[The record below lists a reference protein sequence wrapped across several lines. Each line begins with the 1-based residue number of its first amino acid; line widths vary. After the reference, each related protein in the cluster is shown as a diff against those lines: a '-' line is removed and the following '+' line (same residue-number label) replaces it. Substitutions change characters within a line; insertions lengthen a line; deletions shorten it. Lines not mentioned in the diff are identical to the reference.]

1 MKKIDGVESAEYNIA
16 TSQLKIAGRGPKVN
30 RPTIVQVV
38 EKLGY
43 KVEAKDKSKSAVLH
57 IEGMDCEDEVSVIEK
72 KMKSL
77 KGLESFQVDLMSEV
91 LRVQYDPGLLSVQEI
106 IKSIAETGMKARLER
121 EKVKGKAW
129 WRDLRILS
137 LFTCG
142 VFTMIAF
149 VLEKIGIAL
158 PSTVLYAIA
167 VAVGG
172 YYPTRMGLAALRT
185 LTLNIRT
192 LMVSGAIGAI
202 ALGLWEE
209 AAILVFIYSLGDVL
223 EAYAVDRARGA
234 LRALMELMPKEAI
247 VRRNGEELTLP
258 VEEVQLGET
267 IIIRPGEKI
276 PLDGRV
282 LSGSSA
288 VDEAPIT
295 GEPIPVMKE
304 KGAEVF
310 AGTLNQRG
318 ILEVE
323 VTKISKDTTLAR
335 IIHSVE
341 EAQAKKSSF
350 QRFGEAFGKIYTPA
364 MFALAL
370 GVMLIP
376 VWFFGGTWSQ
386 WFYKGLVVLVVSCSC
401 GIALSIPVAVVA
413 AIGNAARNGILFKGG
428 VHLEGAATIKAI
440 AFDKTG
446 TLTIGRPQ
454 VTDVVPVGNSDR
466 NEILRLGASLESRSE
481 HPLGE
486 AIVRKAREEESPF
499 NPAEA
504 FEALVGLGA
513 KGKVNGQELFIG
525 GMRLFL
531 ERNIPLM
538 AIQPQISSLEEQ
550 GKTTILLGNEK
561 EVLAIIAIAD
571 QLRFEAKEAIKKLKE
586 IGIRQVVML
595 TGDNEGTAKAIAREA
610 GVDTFFARLLPD
622 DKVEKIKQLRQ
633 KNGRI
638 AMVGDGINDAPA
650 MAVSDIGI
658 AMGAAGTDIALE
670 TADIALMSD
679 DLSKLPVAF
688 NLSRRTVKNIRQNII
703 LSLAVIAFL
712 VPAALAGWIGMV
724 PGLLINE
731 AGGVAVIINGL
742 RLLKRKT

>member
-1 MKKIDGVESAEYNIA
+1 MKKIEGVESAEYNIA
-16 TSQLKIAGRGPKVN
+16 TSQLKVIGMRDKIN
-30 RPTIVQVV
+30 RQTVVRAV
-38 EKLGY
+38 EKLGH
-43 KVEAKDKSKSAVLH
+43 KVEAEDKNKSAVLH

-91 LRVQYDPGLLSVQEI
+91 LRVRYDPGLLSVQEV

-121 EKVKGKAW
+121 EKEKGKAW

-142 VFTMIAF
+142 IFTMIAF

-158 PSTVLYAIA
+158 PSTILYAIA

-172 YYPTRMGLAALRT
+172 YYPARMGLAALRT

-234 LRALMELMPKEAI
+234 LRALMELMPKEAM

-258 VEEVQLGET
+258 VEEVKPGET

-295 GEPIPVMKE
+295 GEPVPVVKE
-304 KGAEVF
+304 KGAEAF

-323 VTKISKDTTLAR
+323 VTKTSKDTTLAR

-370 GVMLIP
+370 GVMVIP
-376 VWFFGGTWSQ
+376 VLFFGGTWSQ
-386 WFYKGLVVLVVSCSC
+386 WFYRGLVVLVVSCSC

-428 VHLEGAATIKAI
+428 VHLEGAATIKAV

-454 VTDVVPVGNSDR
+454 VTDVVPIGNTDR
-466 NEILRLGASLESRSE
+466 NEILRLAASLESRSE

-486 AIVRKAREEESPF
+486 AIVRKAREEEIPF
-499 NPAEA
+499 SPAEA

-513 KGKVNGQELFIG
+513 KGRVNGQELFIG

-531 ERNIPLM
+531 ERNVPDEV
-538 AIQPQISSLEEQ
+538 IQPQIFSLEEQ
-550 GKTTILLGNEK
+550 GKTTILLGNGK
-561 EVLAIIAIAD
+561 EVLGIIAIAD

-595 TGDNEGTAKAIAREA
+595 TGDNEGTAKAVAREA
-610 GVDTFFARLLPD
+610 GVDTYFARLLPD
-622 DKVEKIKQLRQ
+622 DKVEKIKQLREA
-633 KNGRI
+633 NGRI

-688 NLSRRTVKNIRQNII
+688 SLSRRTVKNIRQNII

-712 VPAALAGWIGMV
+712 VPAALAGWIGMI

-731 AGGVAVIINGL
+731 GGGLAVIINGL
-742 RLLKRKT
+742 RLLKS

>member
-1 MKKIDGVESAEYNIA
+1 MKKLDGVKSAEYNLA
-16 TSQLKIAGRGPKVN
+16 TSQLKIEGKGPKVN
-30 RPTIVQVV
+30 RQTIVQAV
-38 EKLGY
+38 EKLGH
-43 KVEAKDKSKSAVLH
+43 KVEAEDKNKSAVLH

-77 KGLESFQVDLMSEV
+77 KGLESFQVDLMSQT
-91 LRVQYDPGLLSVQEI
+91 LRVRYDPGLLSVQEI
-106 IKSIAETGMKARLER
+106 IKSMAETGMKARLER
-121 EKVKGKAW
+121 AKVKGKPW
-129 WRDLRILS
+129 WKDLRILS

-142 VFTMIAF
+142 IFTAIAF
-149 VLEKIGIAL
+149 VLEKIGIIL
-158 PSTVLYAIA
+158 PSIILYAIA

-172 YYPTRMGLAALRT
+172 YYPARMGFAALRT

-209 AAILVFIYSLGDVL
+209 AAVLVFIYSLGDVL
-223 EAYAVDRARGA
+223 EDYAVDRARGA
-234 LRALMELMPKEAI
+234 LRALMELMPKEAV

-258 VEEVQLGET
+258 VEEVQSGET

-276 PLDGRV
+276 PLDGGV

-295 GEPIPVMKE
+295 GEPVPVVKE

-323 VTKISKDTTLAR
+323 VTKISKDTTLGR

-386 WFYKGLVVLVVSCSC
+386 WFYRGLVVLVVSCSC

-428 VHLEGAATIKAI
+428 VHLEGAATIEAV

-454 VTDVVPVGNSDR
+454 VTDVAPVGNHGR
-466 NEILRLGASLESRSE
+466 EEILKLAASLESRSE

-486 AIVRKAREEESPF
+486 AMVRKAREEEIPF
-499 NPAEA
+499 TPAEV
-504 FEALVGLGA
+504 FEAMVGLGA
-513 KGKVNGQELFIG
+513 RGKINGQEFFIG
-525 GMRLFL
+525 GTRLFL
-531 ERNIPLM
+531 ERNIPVG
-538 AIQPQISSLEEQ
+538 AILPQVSSLEEQ
-550 GKTTILLGNEK
+550 GKTTVLLGNEK
-561 EVLAIIAIAD
+561 EVLGIISIAD
-571 QLRFEAKEAIKKLKE
+571 QLRFEAKKAIKKLKE

-595 TGDNEGTAKAIAREA
+595 TGDSEGTAKAIAREA
-610 GVDTFFARLLPD
+610 EVDTYFARLLPD
-622 DKVEKIKQLRQ
+622 DKVEKIKTLRSE
-633 KNGRI
+633 NGRI

-650 MAVSDIGI
+650 MAVADLGI

-679 DLSKLPVAF
+679 DLSKLSIAF
-688 NLSRRTVKNIRQNII
+688 NLSRRTVRNIRQNIVI
-703 LSLAVIAFL
+703 SLAVITFL
-712 VPAALAGWIGMV
+712 VPAALIGWIGMV

-731 AGGVAVIINGL
+731 AGGLAVIVNGL
-742 RLLKRKT
+742 RLLKK

>member
-1 MKKIDGVESAEYNIA
+1 MEFSLEER
-16 TSQLKIAGRGPKVN
+16 S
-30 RPTIVQVV
+30 
-38 EKLGY
+38 E
-43 KVEAKDKSKSAVLH
+43 DKTKSAVLH
-57 IEGMDCEDEVSVIEK
+57 VEGMDCEDEVSLIEK

-77 KGLESFQVDLMSEV
+77 KGLESFNVNLMSQTLNV
-91 LRVQYDPGLLSVQEI
+91 RYNPGLLSLQEI

-129 WRDLRILS
+129 WKDLRILS

-142 VFTMIAF
+142 IFTTIAF
-149 VLEKIGIAL
+149 VLEKISIML
-158 PSTVLYAIA
+158 PSTILYAIA
-167 VAVGG
+167 VAIGG
-172 YYPTRMGLAALRT
+172 YYPARMGFAALRT

-202 ALGLWEE
+202 ILGLWEE

-234 LRALMELMPKEAI
+234 LRALIDLMPKEAV

-258 VEEVQLGET
+258 VEEVQPGEI

-282 LSGSSA
+282 VAGSSA
-288 VDEAPIT
+288 VDEAAIT

-304 KGAEVF
+304 KGADVF

-323 VTKISKDTTLAR
+323 VTRISKDTTLAK

-350 QRFGEAFGKIYTPA
+350 QRFGETFGKIYTPA

-370 GVMLIP
+370 GVILIP
-376 VWFFGGTWSQ
+376 WLFFGETWSE
-386 WFYKGLVVLVVSCSC
+386 WFYRGLVVLVVSCSC

-428 VHLEGAATIKAI
+428 IHLEGAATIKAV

-454 VTDVVPVGNSDR
+454 VTDVLPIGNYSR
-466 NEILRLGASLESRSE
+466 YEILKFAASIESRSE

-486 AIVRKAREEESPF
+486 AILRKAREEEVSF
-499 NPAEA
+499 LPAEE

-513 KGKVNGQELFIG
+513 KGKVNGQEFFIG
-525 GMRLFL
+525 GMRFFL
-531 ERNIPLM
+531 EQNVPIEE
-538 AIQPQISSLEEQ
+538 IQPQISFLEEQ
-550 GKTTILLGNEK
+550 GKTTILLGKEK
-561 EVLAIIAIAD
+561 EVMGIIAIAD
-571 QLRFEAKEAIKKLKE
+571 QLRFEAREAIKKLKE
-586 IGIRQVVML
+586 IGIRRVVML
-595 TGDNEGTAKAIAREA
+595 TGDNEGTAKAIAKEA
-610 GVDTFFARLLPD
+610 GVDNYFARLLPD
-622 DKVEKIKQLRQ
+622 DKVKKIKELKSIFGQ
-633 KNGRI
+633 I

-670 TADIALMSD
+670 TADVALMSD
-679 DLSKLPVAF
+679 DLSKLPIVF

-703 LSLAVIAFL
+703 ISLAILAFL
-712 VPAALAGWIGMV
+712 VPAALIGWIGMV
-724 PGLLINE
+724 PGLFINE
-731 AGGVAVIINGL
+731 AGGLAVIVNGL
-742 RLLKRKT
+742 RLLKNNG

>member
-1 MKKIDGVESAEYNIA
+1 M
-16 TSQLKIAGRGPKVN
+16 N
-30 RPTIVQVV
+30 RQTIVQVV
-38 EKLGY
+38 EKLGH
-43 KVEAKDKSKSAVLH
+43 KVEAEDKNKSTVLH

-77 KGLESFQVDLMSEV
+77 KGLELFQVDLMSEV

-121 EKVKGKAW
+121 EKIKGKGW
-129 WRDLRILS
+129 WKGPRMLS
-137 LFTCG
+137 LIACG
-142 VFTMIAF
+142 VLTVVAFT
-149 VLEKIGIAL
+149 LERLGIGLA
-158 PSTVLYAIA
+158 STILYAIA
-167 VAVGG
+167 VSAGG
-172 YYPTRMGLAALRT
+172 YYPARMGLAALRT
-185 LTLNIRT
+185 FTLNIRT

-202 ALGLWEE
+202 VLGLWEE

-234 LRALMELMPKEAI
+234 LRALMELMPKEAT
-247 VRRNGEELTLP
+247 VRRNGEELSLP
-258 VEEVQLGET
+258 PEEIRLGET
-267 IIIRPGEKI
+267 IIIRPGERI

-282 LSGSSA
+282 ISGSSA

-295 GEPIPVMKE
+295 GEPIPVVKE
-304 KGAEVF
+304 NGMEVF
-310 AGTLNQRG
+310 TGTVNQRG
-318 ILEVE
+318 VLEVE
-323 VTKISKDTTLAR
+323 VTKLSQDTTLAR

-350 QRFGEAFGKIYTPA
+350 QRFGEGFGRIYTPA

-376 VWFFGGTWSQ
+376 VLFLGGVWSQ
-386 WFYKGLVVLVVSCSC
+386 WFYRGLVVLVVSCSC

-428 VHLEGAATIKAI
+428 VHLERAATIEAI

-454 VTDVVPVGNSDR
+454 VTDVVVNNGHGR
-466 NEILRLGASLESRSE
+466 GEILGLAASLESRSE

-486 AIVRKAREEESPF
+486 AIVRKAREEEIPF
-499 NPAEA
+499 NPAER

-513 KGKVNGQELFIG
+513 KGKVNGKEFLIG

-531 ERNIPLM
+531 ERNTPVESTQSL
-538 AIQPQISSLEEQ
+538 ISSLEEQ
-550 GKTTILLGNEK
+550 GKTTVLVGNEK
-561 EVLAIIAIAD
+561 EIMGVIGIAD
-571 QLRFEAKEAIKKLKE
+571 RLRSETKEAIRKLKQ
-586 IGIRQVVML
+586 IGINKVIML
-595 TGDNEGTAKAIAREA
+595 TGDNEGTAKAIGTEA
-610 GVDTFFARLLPD
+610 GVDQYFARLLPD
-622 DKVEKIKQLRQ
+622 DKVEKIKALRQ
-633 KNGRI
+633 ENGRI

-650 MAVSDIGI
+650 MAVADLGI
-658 AMGAAGTDIALE
+658 AMGAAGTDVALE
-670 TADIALMSD
+670 TADIALMAD
-679 DLSKLPVAF
+679 DLSKLPVALI
-688 NLSRRTVKNIRQNII
+688 LSKRTVRNIRQNII
-703 LSLAVIAFL
+703 MSLAVIAFL

-731 AGGVAVIINGL
+731 VGGLAVIINGL
-742 RLLKRKT
+742 RLLRN

>member
-1 MKKIDGVESAEYNIA
+1 MKKIKGVESAEFNLA
-16 TSQLKIAGRGPKVN
+16 NSQLKIVGSRQMS
-30 RPTIVQVV
+30 RQTIVQAV
-38 EKLGY
+38 EKLGH
-43 KVEAKDKSKSAVLH
+43 KVEAEDKNKSAILH
-57 IEGMDCEDEVSVIEK
+57 MEGMDCEDEVSVIEK

-77 KGLESFQVDLMSEV
+77 KGLESFQVDLMSEA

-121 EKVKGKAW
+121 EKIKGKAW

-142 VFTMIAF
+142 IFTAIAF

-158 PSTVLYAIA
+158 PSTILYAIA

-172 YYPTRMGLAALRT
+172 YYPARMGLAALRT

-192 LMVSGAIGAI
+192 LMVSGAIGAMF
-202 ALGLWEE
+202 LGLWEE

-234 LRALMELMPKEAI
+234 LRALMELMPKEAV

-282 LSGSSA
+282 FSGSSA

-295 GEPIPVMKE
+295 GESIPVMKE

-310 AGTLNQRG
+310 AGTVNQRG
-318 ILEVE
+318 VLEVK
-323 VTKISKDTTLAR
+323 VSKLSQDTTLAR

-350 QRFGEAFGKIYTPA
+350 QRFGETFGRTYTPA

-376 VWFFGGTWSQ
+376 VLFFGGTWSQ
-386 WFYKGLVVLVVSCSC
+386 WFYRGLVVLVVSCSC

-428 VHLEGAATIKAI
+428 VHLEGAATIKAV

-454 VTDVVPVGNSDR
+454 VTDVVPVGKNYGR
-466 NEILRLGASLESRSE
+466 EEILRLAASLESRSE

-486 AIVRKAREEESPF
+486 AIVRKAHEEEIPF
-499 NPAEA
+499 TPAEA

-513 KGKVNGQELFIG
+513 KGKVNGQEFFIG

-531 ERNIPLM
+531 ERNIPFE
-538 AIQPQISSLEEQ
+538 AIQLQIASLEEQ
-550 GKTTILLGNEK
+550 GKTTILVANDK
-561 EVLAIIAIAD
+561 EVLAILAIAD

-586 IGIRQVVML
+586 IGIGQVVML
-595 TGDNEGTAKAIAREA
+595 TGDSEGTAKAIAGEA
-610 GVDTFFARLLPD
+610 GVDTYFARLLPD
-622 DKVEKIKQLRQ
+622 DKVEKVKALRSES
-633 KNGRI
+633 GRI

-712 VPAALAGWIGMV
+712 IPAALAGWIGMV

-731 AGGVAVIINGL
+731 AGGLAVILNGL

>member
-1 MKKIDGVESAEYNIA
+1 MKKLDGVESAEYNMIS
-16 TSQLKIAGRGPKVN
+16 SQLKVIGMRDKIN
-30 RPTIVQVV
+30 RQTVVQAV
-38 EKLGY
+38 ERLGH
-43 KVEAKDKSKSAVLH
+43 KVEVEDKTKSAVLH
-57 IEGMDCEDEVSVIEK
+57 IEGMDCEDETSLIEK

-77 KGLESFQVDLMSEV
+77 KGLESFRVDLMSQT
-91 LRVQYDPGLLSVQEI
+91 LRVEYDPGLLSVQEI
-106 IKSIAETGMKARLER
+106 IKSVAETGMKARLER

-129 WRDLRILS
+129 WQDRRILS

-142 VFTMIAF
+142 IFTAIAF
-149 VLEKIGIAL
+149 VLEKIGITL
-158 PSTVLYAIA
+158 PSTILYAIG

-172 YYPTRMGLAALRT
+172 YYPARMGLAALRT

-234 LRALMELMPKEAI
+234 LRALMELMPKEAVI
-247 VRRNGEELTLP
+247 RRNGEELTLP
-258 VEEVQLGET
+258 VEEAQPGET

-295 GEPIPVMKE
+295 GEPVPVVKE
-304 KGAEVF
+304 KGAEAF

-364 MFALAL
+364 MFVLAL
-370 GVMLIP
+370 GVMAIP
-376 VWFFGGTWSQ
+376 VLFLGGLWSD
-386 WFYKGLVVLVVSCSC
+386 WFYRGLVVLVVSCSC

-428 VHLEGAATIKAI
+428 VHLEGAATIKAV

-454 VTDVVPVGNSDR
+454 VTDVVPVGNHDR
-466 NEILRLGASLESRSE
+466 NEILGLAASLESRSE

-486 AIVRKAREEESPF
+486 AIVRKAREEEIPF
-499 NPAEA
+499 SPAEA

-513 KGKVNGQELFIG
+513 KGRVNGQEFFIG

-531 ERNIPLM
+531 ERNIAVE
-538 AIQPQISSLEEQ
+538 AIQAWVSSLEGQ

-586 IGIRQVVML
+586 IGIGQVVML

-610 GVDTFFARLLPD
+610 GVDTCFARLLPD
-622 DKVEKIKQLRQ
+622 DKVEKVKTLRSE
-633 KNGRI
+633 NGRI

-688 NLSRRTVKNIRQNII
+688 NLSRRTVRNIRQNII
-703 LSLAVIAFL
+703 ISLAVIAFL

-731 AGGVAVIINGL
+731 AGGLAVIVNGL
-742 RLLKRKT
+742 RLLKN

>member
-1 MKKIDGVESAEYNIA
+1 VQSAEYNIA
-16 TSQLKIAGRGPKVN
+16 TSQLKVVGRGQKIN
-30 RPTIVQVV
+30 RQVIVQVI
-38 EKLGY
+38 EKIGHKLEDEE
-43 KVEAKDKSKSAVLH
+43 KAKSAILH
-57 IEGMDCEDEVSVIEK
+57 IEGMDCEDEVSLIEK

-77 KGLESFQVDLMSEV
+77 KGLESFQVDLMSQT
-91 LRVQYDPGLLSVQEI
+91 LHVQYNPGLLSVQEI

-129 WRDLRILS
+129 WKELRTLS
-137 LFTCG
+137 LLACG
-142 VFTMIAF
+142 VFTVIAF
-149 VLEKIGIAL
+149 ILEKLGIEL
-158 PSTVLYAIA
+158 PSTILYAIA

-172 YYPTRMGLAALRT
+172 YYPARMGLAALRT

-202 ALGLWEE
+202 ILGLWEE
-209 AAILVFIYSLGDVL
+209 AAVLVFIYSLGDVL
-223 EAYAVDRARGA
+223 ETYAVDRARGA
-234 LRALMELMPKEAI
+234 LRALMELMPKEAM
-247 VRRNGEELTLP
+247 VRRNGEEITLP
-258 VEEVQLGET
+258 VEEVRLGEI

-276 PLDGRV
+276 PLDGQV
-282 LSGSSA
+282 VSGSSA

-295 GEPIPVMKE
+295 GEPIPVVKE
-304 KGAEVF
+304 KEAEVF
-310 AGTLNQRG
+310 AGTVNQRG
-318 ILEVE
+318 VLEVE

-370 GVMLIP
+370 GVMAIP
-376 VWFFGGTWSQ
+376 IWFFGGVWSQ
-386 WFYKGLVVLVVSCSC
+386 WFYRSLVVLVVSCSC

-428 VHLEGAATIKAI
+428 VHLEGAATIEAV

-454 VTDVVPVGNSDR
+454 VTDIVPVGNYSR
-466 NEILRLGASLESRSE
+466 NEILRLAASIESRSE

-486 AIVRKAREEESPF
+486 AIVRKAREEEIPF
-499 NPAEA
+499 TPAEA

-513 KGKVNGQELFIG
+513 KGRMNGRELFIG

-531 ERNIPLM
+531 ERGIPFE

-550 GKTTILLGNEK
+550 GKTTILIGNEK
-561 EVLAIIAIAD
+561 EVVGIIAIAD

-586 IGIRQVVML
+586 IGIKQVVML
-595 TGDNEGTAKAIAREA
+595 TGDNEGTAKAIAKEA
-610 GVDTFFARLLPD
+610 GIDSYFARLLPD
-622 DKVEKIKQLRQ
+622 NKVEKIKELGA

-638 AMVGDGINDAPA
+638 AMIGDGINDAPA
-650 MAVSDIGI
+650 MAVSDLGI

-670 TADIALMSD
+670 TADLALMSD

-731 AGGVAVIINGL
+731 AGGLAVIVNGL
-742 RLLKRKT
+742 RLLKR

>member
-1 MKKIDGVESAEYNIA
+1 MKKLDGVESAEYNIA
-16 TSQLKIAGRGPKVN
+16 TSQLRVIGMRDKIN
-30 RPTIVQVV
+30 RQTVVRAV
-38 EKLGY
+38 EKLGH
-43 KVEAKDKSKSAVLH
+43 KVEAEDKTKSAVLH
-57 IEGMDCEDEVSVIEK
+57 IEGMDCEDEVSLIEK

-77 KGLESFQVDLMSEV
+77 KGLESFQVDLMSQT
-91 LRVQYDPGLLSVQEI
+91 LRAQYDPGFLSVQEI

-121 EKVKGKAW
+121 EKVKEKAW

-142 VFTMIAF
+142 IFTAAAF
-149 VLEKIGIAL
+149 ILEKIGIAL
-158 PSTVLYAIA
+158 PSTIFYTIA
-167 VAVGG
+167 VAIGG
-172 YYPTRMGLAALRT
+172 YYPARMGLTALRT

-202 ALGLWEE
+202 FLGLWEE

-223 EAYAVDRARGA
+223 EAYAVGRARGA
-234 LRALMELMPKEAI
+234 LRALMELMPKEAV

-295 GEPIPVMKE
+295 GEPVPVVKE

-310 AGTLNQRG
+310 AGTVNQRG
-318 ILEVE
+318 VLEVE

-370 GVMLIP
+370 GVMVIP
-376 VWFFGGTWSQ
+376 VLFFGGIWSR
-386 WFYKGLVVLVVSCSC
+386 WFYRGLVVLVVSCSC

-428 VHLEGAATIKAI
+428 VHLEGAATIKAV

-454 VTDVVPVGNSDR
+454 VTDVVRVGNHDR
-466 NEILRLGASLESRSE
+466 SKILGLAASLESRSE

-486 AIVRKAREEESPF
+486 AIVRKAHEEEIPF
-499 NPAEA
+499 SAAEA

-525 GMRLFL
+525 GVRLFL
-531 ERNIPLM
+531 ERNIPTE

-550 GKTTILLGNEK
+550 GKTTILLGNGK
-561 EVLAIIAIAD
+561 EVLGIIAIAD

-595 TGDNEGTAKAIAREA
+595 TGDNEGTAKAVAREA

-650 MAVSDIGI
+650 MAVSDLGI

-670 TADIALMSD
+670 TADIVLMSD

-688 NLSRRTVKNIRQNII
+688 GLSRRTVRNIRQNII
-703 LSLAVIAFL
+703 ISLAVIAFL

-731 AGGVAVIINGL
+731 AGGLAVIINGL
-742 RLLKRKT
+742 RLLKRKA

>member
-1 MKKIDGVESAEYNIA
+1 MGDGKIMSRLA
-16 TSQLKIAGRGPKVN
+16 
-30 RPTIVQVV
+30 IVQIV
-38 EKLGY
+38 EKAGH
-43 KVEAKDKSKSAVLH
+43 KVEAEDKAKSAVLH
-57 IEGMDCEDEVSVIEK
+57 IEGMDCEDEVSLIQK

-77 KGLESFQVDLMSEV
+77 KGLESFQVDLMSEA
-91 LRVQYDPGLLSVQEI
+91 LRVKYDPGMLSVQEI
-106 IKSIAETGMKARLER
+106 IKSVAETGMKARLER
-121 EKVKGKAW
+121 EKVKRKAW

-137 LFTCG
+137 LFACG
-142 VFTMIAF
+142 IFTVVAF

-158 PSTVLYAIA
+158 PSTIVYATA

-172 YYPTRMGLAALRT
+172 YYPARMGLAALRT

-209 AAILVFIYSLGDVL
+209 AAILVFIYSLGDAL

-234 LRALMELMPKEAI
+234 LRALMELMPKEAA

-282 LSGSSA
+282 LLGSSA
-288 VDEAPIT
+288 VDESPIT
-295 GEPIPVMKE
+295 GEPVPVVKE
-304 KGAEVF
+304 KEAEVF
-310 AGTLNQRG
+310 AGTVNQRG
-318 ILEVE
+318 VLEVE

-350 QRFGEAFGKIYTPA
+350 QRFGEVFGKIYTPA
-364 MFALAL
+364 MFVLAL
-370 GVMLIP
+370 GVMGIP
-376 VWFFGGTWSQ
+376 VLFLGGTWTE
-386 WFYKGLVVLVVSCSC
+386 WFYRALVVLVVSCSC
-401 GIALSIPVAVVA
+401 GIALSIPVAVAA

-428 VHLEGAATIKAI
+428 VHLEGAATIKAV

-454 VTDVVPVGNSDR
+454 VTDVVSVGNHDR
-466 NEILRLGASLESRSE
+466 NEILGLAASLESRSE

-486 AIVRKAREEESPF
+486 AIVRKAREEEIPF
-499 NPAEA
+499 SPAEA

-513 KGKVNGQELFIG
+513 RGRMNDQEFFIG

-531 ERNIPLM
+531 ERNIPIE
-538 AIQPQISSLEEQ
+538 AIQPQVSSLEEL

-561 EVLAIIAIAD
+561 EVLAVIAIAD
-571 QLRFEAKEAIKKLKE
+571 QLRFEAKEAIRKLKE

-595 TGDNEGTAKAIAREA
+595 TGDNEGTAKAVAREA
-610 GVDTFFARLLPD
+610 GVDAYFAGLLPD
-622 DKVEKIKQLRQ
+622 DKVERIKQLREA
-633 KNGRI
+633 NGRI

-688 NLSRRTVKNIRQNII
+688 SLSRRSVKNIRQNIMI
-703 LSLAVIAFL
+703 SLAVIAFL
-712 VPAALAGWIGMV
+712 VPAGLAGWIGMV

-731 AGGVAVIINGL
+731 AGGLAVIVNGL
-742 RLLKRKT
+742 RLLKS

>member
-1 MKKIDGVESAEYNIA
+1 VKKLDGVESAEYNIA
-16 TSQLKIAGRGPKVN
+16 TSQLRIAGKGPKVN
-30 RPTIVQVV
+30 RQTIIQVV
-38 EKLGY
+38 EKLGH
-43 KVEAKDKSKSAVLH
+43 KVEAEDKTKSAVLH
-57 IEGMDCEDEVSVIEK
+57 IEGMDCEDEVSLIEK

-77 KGLESFQVDLMSEV
+77 KGLESFQVDLMAEA
-91 LRVQYDPGLLSVQEI
+91 LRVKYDPGLLSVQEI
-106 IKSIAETGMKARLER
+106 IKSVAETGMKARLEKV
-121 EKVKGKAW
+121 KVKGKAW

-142 VFTMIAF
+142 VFTAVAF

-158 PSTVLYAIA
+158 PSTILYAIA

-172 YYPTRMGLAALRT
+172 YYPARMGLAALRT

-234 LRALMELMPKEAI
+234 LRALMELMPKEAVI
-247 VRRNGEELTLP
+247 RRNGEELTLP
-258 VEEVQLGET
+258 VEEVQPGET

-282 LSGSSA
+282 ISGSSA

-295 GEPIPVMKE
+295 GEPVPVVKE
-304 KGAEVF
+304 KEAEVF
-310 AGTLNQRG
+310 AGTVNQRG
-318 ILEVE
+318 VLEVE
-323 VTKISKDTTLAR
+323 VTKLSKDTTLALV
-335 IIHSVE
+335 IHSVE

-350 QRFGEAFGKIYTPA
+350 QRFGEAFGRIYTPA

-370 GVMLIP
+370 GVMAIP
-376 VWFFGGTWSQ
+376 VLFFGGTWSD
-386 WFYKGLVVLVVSCSC
+386 WFYRGLVVLVVSCSC

-428 VHLEGAATIKAI
+428 VHLEGAATIKAV

-454 VTDVVPVGNSDR
+454 VTDVVPVGIHDR
-466 NEILRLGASLESRSE
+466 NKILGLAASLESRSE

-486 AIVRKAREEESPF
+486 AIVRKAREEEIPF
-499 NPAEA
+499 SAAEA
-504 FEALVGLGA
+504 FEALVGLGV

-531 ERNIPLM
+531 ERNIPVV

-550 GKTTILLGNEK
+550 GKTTILVGDEK
-561 EVLAIIAIAD
+561 EILGVIAIAD
-571 QLRFEAKEAIKKLKE
+571 RLRSETKEAIQKLKE
-586 IGIRQVVML
+586 IGIGQVVML

-610 GVDTFFARLLPD
+610 GVDTYFARLLPD
-622 DKVEKIKQLRQ
+622 DKVEKIKTLRS

-650 MAVSDIGI
+650 MAVADLGI

-688 NLSRRTVKNIRQNII
+688 SLSRRTVRNIRQNII
-703 LSLAVIAFL
+703 ISLVIITFL

-731 AGGVAVIINGL
+731 AGGLAVIVNGL
-742 RLLKRKT
+742 RLLRS

>member
-1 MKKIDGVESAEYNIA
+1 MKKLDGVESAEYNIA
-16 TSQLKIAGRGPKVN
+16 TSQLRVIGMRDKIN
-30 RPTIVQVV
+30 RQTVVRAV
-38 EKLGY
+38 EKLGH
-43 KVEAKDKSKSAVLH
+43 KVEAEDKTKSAVLH
-57 IEGMDCEDEVSVIEK
+57 IEGMDCEDEVSLIEK

-77 KGLESFQVDLMSEV
+77 KGLESFQVDLMSQT
-91 LRVQYDPGLLSVQEI
+91 LRAQYDPGFLSVQEI

-121 EKVKGKAW
+121 EKVKEKAW

-142 VFTMIAF
+142 IFTAAAF
-149 VLEKIGIAL
+149 ILEKIGIAL
-158 PSTVLYAIA
+158 PSTIFYTIA
-167 VAVGG
+167 VAIGG
-172 YYPTRMGLAALRT
+172 YYPARMGLTALRT

-202 ALGLWEE
+202 FLGLWEE

-223 EAYAVDRARGA
+223 EAYAVGRARGA
-234 LRALMELMPKEAI
+234 LRALMELMPKEAV

-295 GEPIPVMKE
+295 GEPVPVVKE

-310 AGTLNQRG
+310 AGTVNQRG
-318 ILEVE
+318 VLEVE

-370 GVMLIP
+370 GVMVIP
-376 VWFFGGTWSQ
+376 VLFFGGIWSR
-386 WFYKGLVVLVVSCSC
+386 WFYRGLVVLVVSCSC

-428 VHLEGAATIKAI
+428 VHLEGAATIKAV

-454 VTDVVPVGNSDR
+454 VTDVVRVGNHDR
-466 NEILRLGASLESRSE
+466 SKILGLAASLESRSE

-486 AIVRKAREEESPF
+486 AIVRKAHEEEIPF
-499 NPAEA
+499 SAAEA

-525 GMRLFL
+525 GVRLFL
-531 ERNIPLM
+531 ERNIPTE

-550 GKTTILLGNEK
+550 GKTTILLGNGK
-561 EVLAIIAIAD
+561 EVLGIIAIAD
-571 QLRFEAKEAIKKLKE
+571 QLRFEAKEAIKKLRE

-595 TGDNEGTAKAIAREA
+595 TGDNEGTAKAVAREA

-650 MAVSDIGI
+650 MAVSDLGI

-670 TADIALMSD
+670 TADIVLMSD

-688 NLSRRTVKNIRQNII
+688 GLSRRTVRNIRQNII
-703 LSLAVIAFL
+703 ISLAVIAFL

-731 AGGVAVIINGL
+731 AGGLAVIINGL
-742 RLLKRKT
+742 RLLKRKA

>member
-1 MKKIDGVESAEYNIA
+1 MKKLDGVESAEYNIA

-30 RPTIVQVV
+30 RQTIVQVV
-38 EKLGY
+38 EKLGH
-43 KVEAKDKSKSAVLH
+43 KVEDEDKAKSAVLH
-57 IEGMDCEDEVSVIEK
+57 IEGMDCEDETSLIEK

-77 KGLESFQVDLMSEV
+77 KGLESFHVDLMSQT
-91 LRVQYDPGLLSVQEI
+91 LRAQYDPALLSVQEI

-121 EKVKGKAW
+121 ENVKEKAW
-129 WRDLRILS
+129 WKDLRILS
-137 LFTCG
+137 LITCG
-142 VFTMIAF
+142 TFTVVAF
-149 VLEKIGIAL
+149 ILEKLGIAVA
-158 PSTVLYAIA
+158 STILYAIA
-167 VAVGG
+167 VSVGG
-172 YYPTRMGLAALRT
+172 YYPARMGLAALRT

-202 ALGLWEE
+202 ILGLWEE

-234 LRALMELMPKEAI
+234 LRALMELMPKEAM

-258 VEEVQLGET
+258 VEEVRLGET
-267 IIIRPGEKI
+267 IIIRPGERI
-276 PLDGRV
+276 PLDGQV
-282 LSGSSA
+282 VSGSSA

-295 GEPIPVMKE
+295 GEPIPLVKE
-304 KGAEVF
+304 KGMEVF
-310 AGTLNQRG
+310 AGTVNQRG
-318 ILEVE
+318 VLEVE
-323 VTKISKDTTLAR
+323 VTKLSKDTTLAR

-376 VWFFGGTWSQ
+376 VWFFGGTWLQ
-386 WFYKGLVVLVVSCSC
+386 WFYRGLVVLVVSCSC

-428 VHLEGAATIKAI
+428 VYLESAATIKAI

-454 VTDVVPVGNSDR
+454 VTDVIPIGNGSR
-466 NEILRLGASLESRSE
+466 NEILGLAASLESRSE

-486 AIVRKAREEESPF
+486 AIVRKAREEEIPF
-499 NPAEA
+499 SLAEG

-513 KGKVNGQELFIG
+513 RGHLNGREYFIG

-531 ERNIPLM
+531 EQNIP
-538 AIQPQISSLEEQ
+538 IESVQPLISSLEEQ
-550 GKTTILLGNEK
+550 GKTTILVGDEK
-561 EVLAIIAIAD
+561 ETLGVIAIAD
-571 QLRFEAKEAIKKLKE
+571 RLRSETKEAIQKLKQ
-586 IGIRQVVML
+586 IGIGQVVML
-595 TGDNEGTAKAIAREA
+595 TGDNEGTAKGIAREA
-610 GVDTFFARLLPD
+610 GVDQYFARLLPE
-622 DKVEKIKQLRQ
+622 DKVEKIKELRR
-633 KNGRI
+633 KSGRI
-638 AMVGDGINDAPA
+638 VMVGDGINDAPA
-650 MAVSDIGI
+650 MAVADIGI

-688 NLSRRTVKNIRQNII
+688 NLSRRTVRNIRQNII
-703 LSLAVIAFL
+703 ISLVIITFL

-731 AGGVAVIINGL
+731 AGGLAVILNGL
-742 RLLKRKT
+742 RLLKN

>member
-1 MKKIDGVESAEYNIA
+1 MKKIKGVESAEFNLVN
-16 TSQLKIAGRGPKVN
+16 SQLKIVGN
-30 RPTIVQVV
+30 RQMSRQAIVQTV
-38 EKLGY
+38 EKLGH
-43 KVEAKDKSKSAVLH
+43 KVEAEDKTKSAVLH
-57 IEGMDCEDEVSVIEK
+57 VEGMDCEDETTLIEK

-77 KGLESFQVDLMSEV
+77 KGLESFQVDLMSQV

-106 IKSIAETGMKARLER
+106 IKSVAETGMKARLER

-142 VFTMIAF
+142 IFTTVAF

-158 PSTVLYAIA
+158 PSTILYAIA

-172 YYPTRMGLAALRT
+172 YYPARMGLAALRT

-202 ALGLWEE
+202 ILGLWEE

-234 LRALMELMPKEAI
+234 LRALMELMPKEAV

-295 GEPIPVMKE
+295 GEPVPVVKE
-304 KGAEVF
+304 KGAETF

-318 ILEVE
+318 VLEVE

-370 GVMLIP
+370 GMMLIP
-376 VWFFGGTWSQ
+376 IWFFGGTWSQ
-386 WFYKGLVVLVVSCSC
+386 WFYRGLVVLVVSCSC

-428 VHLEGAATIKAI
+428 VHLEGAATIKAV

-454 VTDVVPVGNSDR
+454 VTDVVPVGNHDR
-466 NEILRLGASLESRSE
+466 NKILGLAASLESRSE

-486 AIVRKAREEESPF
+486 AIVRKAREEEIPF
-499 NPAEA
+499 SPAEA

-513 KGKVNGQELFIG
+513 KGKVNGQEFLIG

-531 ERNIPLM
+531 ERNIPIE
-538 AIQPQISSLEEQ
+538 AIQPQVSSLEEQ
-550 GKTTILLGNEK
+550 GKTTILLGNKK

-595 TGDNEGTAKAIAREA
+595 TGDNEGTAKAVAREA
-610 GVDTFFARLLPD
+610 GVDAYFARLLPD
-622 DKVEKIKQLRQ
+622 DKVEKVKALRFE
-633 KNGRI
+633 NGRI

-688 NLSRRTVKNIRQNII
+688 SLSRRTVKNIRQNII
-703 LSLAVIAFL
+703 ISLAVIAFL

-731 AGGVAVIINGL
+731 VGGLAVIVNGL
-742 RLLKRKT
+742 RLLKG

>member
-1 MKKIDGVESAEYNIA
+1 MKKLDGVESAEYNIA
-16 TSQLKIAGRGPKVN
+16 TSQLIIAGKGLKVN
-30 RPTIVQVV
+30 RQAIIQVV
-38 EKLGY
+38 EKLGH
-43 KVEAKDKSKSAVLH
+43 KVDAEDKTKSIVLH
-57 IEGMDCEDEVSVIEK
+57 IEGMDCEDEVSLIEK

-91 LRVQYDPGLLSVQEI
+91 LRVRYDPGLISIQEI

-137 LFTCG
+137 LFICG
-142 VFTMIAF
+142 VFTGVAF

-158 PSTVLYAIA
+158 PGTILYTIA

-172 YYPTRMGLAALRT
+172 YYPARMGIAALRT

-234 LRALMELMPKEAI
+234 LRSLMELMPKEA
-247 VRRNGEELTLP
+247 VLRRNGEELTLP

-282 LSGSSA
+282 VGGSSV

-295 GEPIPVMKE
+295 GEPIPVIKE

-341 EAQAKKSSF
+341 EAQAKKSDF

-370 GVMLIP
+370 GVMAIP
-376 VWFFGGTWSQ
+376 VLFFGGRWSD
-386 WFYKGLVVLVVSCSC
+386 WFYRGLVVLVVSCSC
-401 GIALSIPVAVVA
+401 GIALSIPVAVVS

-428 VHLEGAATIKAI
+428 VHLEGAATIKAV

-454 VTDVVPVGNSDR
+454 VTDVIPVGNHDR
-466 NEILRLGASLESRSE
+466 NKILGLAASLESRSE

-486 AIVRKAREEESPF
+486 AIVRKAREEEIPF
-499 NPAEA
+499 HPAET

-513 KGKVNGQELFIG
+513 KGKVNGQEFFIG

-531 ERNIPLM
+531 EKNIPVIE
-538 AIQPQISSLEEQ
+538 IQPQISSLEEQ

-561 EVLAIIAIAD
+561 EVLAILAIAD
-571 QLRFEAKEAIKKLKE
+571 QIRFEAKEAIKKLKE
-586 IGIRQVVML
+586 IGIKQVVML
-595 TGDNEGTAKAIAREA
+595 TGDNEGTAKAVAREV
-610 GVDTFFARLLPD
+610 GVDTYFARLLPD
-622 DKVEKIKQLRQ
+622 DKVEKIKSLRQ
-633 KNGRI
+633 DNGRI

-679 DLSKLPVAF
+679 DLLKLPVVF
-688 NLSRRTVKNIRQNII
+688 SLSRRTVKNIRQNII
-703 LSLAVIAFL
+703 LSLAIIAFL

-731 AGGVAVIINGL
+731 AGGLAVIVNGL
-742 RLLKRKT
+742 RLLKN

>member
-1 MKKIDGVESAEYNIA
+1 VESAEYNIV
-16 TSQLKIAGRGPKVN
+16 TSQLKVTGNGQQMSRQTV
-30 RPTIVQVV
+30 VQVV
-38 EKLGY
+38 EKLGH
-43 KVEAKDKSKSAVLH
+43 KVEAEDKTKPAILH

-91 LRVQYDPGLLSVQEI
+91 LRVQYDPSLLSVQEI
-106 IKSIAETGMKARLER
+106 IKSVAETGMKARLER

-142 VFTMIAF
+142 IFTAVAF
-149 VLEKIGIAL
+149 VLEKLGIEL
-158 PSTVLYAIA
+158 TSTILYAIA

-172 YYPTRMGLAALRT
+172 YYPARMGLAALRT

-202 ALGLWEE
+202 ILGLWEE

-234 LRALMELMPKEAI
+234 LRALMELMPKEAV

-258 VEEVQLGET
+258 VEEVQLGEA

-282 LSGSSA
+282 VAGSSA
-288 VDEAPIT
+288 VDEAAIT

-310 AGTLNQRG
+310 AGTVNQRG
-318 ILEVE
+318 VLEVE
-323 VTKISKDTTLAR
+323 VSKLSQDTTLAR

-350 QRFGEAFGKIYTPA
+350 QRFGEAFGKIYTPC

-376 VWFFGGTWSQ
+376 VLILGGLWAQ
-386 WFYKGLVVLVVSCSC
+386 WFYRGLVVLVVSCSC

-413 AIGNAARNGILFKGG
+413 ASGNAARHGILFKGG
-428 VHLEGAATIKAI
+428 AHLEGAATIQAV

-454 VTDVVPVGNSDR
+454 VTDIVPIGNRDR
-466 NEILRLGASLESRSE
+466 NEILRLAASLESRSE

-486 AIVRKAREEESPF
+486 AIVRKAREEGIPISS
-499 NPAEA
+499 AEA

-513 KGKVNGQELFIG
+513 KGRVNGQELFIG

-531 ERNIPLM
+531 ERNVLVE
-538 AIQPQISSLEEQ
+538 AIHPQISSLEKL
-550 GKTTILLGNEK
+550 GKTTILLGSEK
-561 EVLAIIAIAD
+561 EVLGIIAIAD

-595 TGDNEGTAKAIAREA
+595 TGDNEGTAKA
-610 GVDTFFARLLPD
+610 
-622 DKVEKIKQLRQ
+622 
-633 KNGRI
+633 
-638 AMVGDGINDAPA
+638 
-650 MAVSDIGI
+650 
-658 AMGAAGTDIALE
+658 
-670 TADIALMSD
+670 
-679 DLSKLPVAF
+679 VA
-688 NLSRRTVKNIRQNII
+688 KE
-703 LSLAVIAFL
+703 
-712 VPAALAGWIGMV
+712 AGWILIL
-724 PGLLINE
+724 PGCF
-731 AGGVAVIINGL
+731 
-742 RLLKRKT
+742 RRTRFRK